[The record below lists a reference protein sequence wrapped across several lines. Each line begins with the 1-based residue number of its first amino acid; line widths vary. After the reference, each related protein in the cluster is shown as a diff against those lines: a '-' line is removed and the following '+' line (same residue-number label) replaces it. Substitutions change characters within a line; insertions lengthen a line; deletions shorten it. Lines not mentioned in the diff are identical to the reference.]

1 MSGVGLYKFLS
12 DSFSD
17 KADERTK
24 LWLALCLAVA
34 AIVPVKAR
42 FIAFSGAYVVQS
54 DARAH
59 VFWMRRWLDP
69 ELFPDDI
76 MADYFQSVAPL
87 GFQAFY
93 WLPAQLGV
101 DPFVINK
108 LVPIILNLALA
119 YYAFKL
125 AKHLLNLAPAAFL
138 GSALTVSM
146 LSAVSS
152 GTARAFAVPLFVAFL
167 FYLARKKTIGVTI
180 TMALLPMFYPQ

>member
-42 FIAFSGAYVVQS
+42 FIAFGGAYVVQS

-76 MADYFQSVAPL
+76 MAD
-87 GFQAFY
+87 
-93 WLPAQLGV
+93 
-101 DPFVINK
+101 
-108 LVPIILNLALA
+108 
-119 YYAFKL
+119 
-125 AKHLLNLAPAAFL
+125 
-138 GSALTVSM
+138 
-146 LSAVSS
+146 
-152 GTARAFAVPLFVAFL
+152 
-167 FYLARKKTIGVTI
+167 
-180 TMALLPMFYPQ
+180 